1 MAQLDVALVVLR
13 VVFGVFM
20 VLHGANKVRGGLD
33 GVASWFGGIGMRH
46 PRWQA
51 RAAAG
56 TEIGA
61 GALFALGLL
70 TPFAAAGLVGVMV
83 VAAWVAHRK
92 IGFFVFHDGQGWE
105 YTAAIATVAFAV
117 GTVGPGRWSIDHAL
131 GIGWD
136 AWSGWIGAVISGG
149 LGLLSA
155 VVLLLATYRPESSA

>member
-1 MAQLDVALVVLR
+1 MAQLDLALLVLR

-51 RAAAG
+51 RAAAA

-61 GALFALGLL
+61 GTLFALGLL
-70 TPFAAAGLVGVMV
+70 TPFAAAGLVGVMA
-83 VAAWVAHRK
+83 VAGWVAHRK

-117 GTVGPGRWSIDHAL
+117 GTIGPGRWSLDHAL
-131 GIGWD
+131 DLGWT
-136 AWSGWIGAVISGG
+136 AWNGWFGAVASGG

-155 VVLLLATYRPESSA
+155 ILLLLATYRPEPSS